1 MSFDQLNVD
10 STISQWGYIYVK
22 HTLGIN
28 CNNLCELLYKLI
40 ILLNNSHYFLY
51 IVLSLIH
58 I

>member
-40 ILLNNSHYFLY
+40 ILLNNSHFC
-51 IVLSLIH
+51 ILSA
-58 I
+58 